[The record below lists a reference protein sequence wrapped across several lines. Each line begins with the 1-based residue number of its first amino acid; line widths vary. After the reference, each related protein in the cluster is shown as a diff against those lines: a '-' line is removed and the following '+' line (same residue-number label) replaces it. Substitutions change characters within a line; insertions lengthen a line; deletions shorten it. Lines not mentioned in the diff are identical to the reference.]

1 MSASP
6 AGMPLREALAA
17 LRAER
22 REDDVVISAM
32 GAAREWMTLG
42 THPLDWVF
50 VPSSMGQATSL
61 GLGLALAQPHRRIM
75 VLNGD
80 GSTLMNLGSLV
91 TITAEQ
97 PANLVIVTFDNG
109 VYEITGAQP
118 TPGAPAARRAGDRVD
133 YLGLARACGF
143 RSVYHFT
150 ALGEW
155 TAGVR
160 GVLDGTGPTFA
171 LLDVAPVPG
180 ARGPRSPGPTGE
192 RARRFIA
199 ALRANESLRIDGS
212 GSTG

>member
-1 MSASP
+1 MTITP

-22 REDDVVISAM
+22 RDDDVVVSAM
-32 GAAREWMTLG
+32 GTAREWMTLG

-61 GLGLALAQPHRRIM
+61 GLGLALAQPERRII

-118 TPGAPAARRAGDRVD
+118 TPGAAAGRHARDRVD
-133 YLGLARACGF
+133 YLGLARASGF
-143 RSVYHFT
+143 RSTFHFT
-150 ALGEW
+150 ALAEW
-155 TAGVR
+155 VAGLR
-160 GVLDGTGPTFA
+160 GVLDATGPTFA

-180 ARGPRSPGPTGE
+180 ARGPRSPGPTAE
-192 RARRFIA
+192 RARRFMA
-199 ALRANESLRIDGS
+199 ALRGEG
-212 GSTG
+212 